1 MWSFGQKEKVL
12 LRFSVNLCFYSLP
25 VQMLCE
31 SCYFLAFPSQKN
43 GFLKPSICV
52 CSFGCAG
59 SSWLGCVRFLR
70 LWQRG
75 LLVGWRLLLLSV
87 GSRARAR

>member
-43 GFLKPSICV
+43 GFFKTTYLCV
-52 CSFGCAG
+52 YFWLCWVFVARLRALPPAVAAG
-59 SSWLGCVRFLR
+59 ASRWVASLVAE
-70 LWQRG
+70 RG
-75 LLVGWRLLLLSV
+75 P
-87 GSRARAR
+87 